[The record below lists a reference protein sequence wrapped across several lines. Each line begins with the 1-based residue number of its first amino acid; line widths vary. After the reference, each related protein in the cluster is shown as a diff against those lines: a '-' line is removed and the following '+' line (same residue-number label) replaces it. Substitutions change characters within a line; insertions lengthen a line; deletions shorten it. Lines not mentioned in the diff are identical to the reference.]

1 MFLALLTFWTP
12 QYDSLQSDHIVLHLQ
27 ASGPIT
33 PAMAEYLDRG
43 LAEAQLTEAELL
55 LFSLDT
61 PGGSIDTMNRMVQSI
76 RASRVPVVVYIEPR
90 GAIAASAGTV
100 ITLAGHAAAM
110 APETAIGA
118 ASPVGGQ
125 GEDLGETIEA
135 KEKEI
140 MKATVRSLASGRG
153 SEAVR
158 LAEETI
164 ESARAVSSLE
174 ALEVGLIDFIAEDAD
189 DLLLQLN
196 GYRVET
202 VAGSAVLS
210 TAQAEVRNLPQ
221 SSIEQLLQALT
232 DPTLVFLLLTIGVQ
246 AILIE
251 LSSPGG
257 WVAGF
262 IGLCSLL
269 LAVYGLGILPVNWV
283 GLIFV
288 LAAFVLFLLEIKATT
303 HGALAAVGVGS
314 LIVGGLVL
322 FNSPGVPGFARIS
335 LPSLVLM
342 ALVIAGTFMVIVG
355 FALRAQR
362 KPIETGREN
371 LIGRIAIVR
380 SDLAPQGSILLRGE
394 IWSAV
399 LSTPGTVKAGEQVEI
414 AEVNGL
420 TVVVRPVENDR
431 S

>member
-1 MFLALLTFWTP
+1 
-12 QYDSLQSDHIVLHLQ
+12 
-27 ASGPIT
+27 
-33 PAMAEYLDRG
+33 
-43 LAEAQLTEAELL
+43 
-55 LFSLDT
+55 
-61 PGGSIDTMNRMVQSI
+61 
-76 RASRVPVVVYIEPR
+76 
-90 GAIAASAGTV
+90 
-100 ITLAGHAAAM
+100 
-110 APETAIGA
+110 
-118 ASPVGGQ
+118 
-125 GEDLGETIEA
+125 
-135 KEKEI
+135 